1 MSNDHVTAFDTVKA
15 VAEYFGVPLSND
27 LVSVIDLEEVG
38 TVTHVVKRFGLY
50 CVTCVIEEDNNT
62 GYAARL
68 YFTKPGQY
76 GRYSSGVS
84 VPSKGWL
91 LCFHPDVL
99 QGTLLAN
106 RMSDYYFFGELHSM
120 PMYLDAEELHLV
132 DSCMRSIR
140 TEQYHKIDRYTN
152 RIIVSGIAVLLTQC
166 LRFYDRRDHDRV
178 VRNNDIMRRVDMLLN
193 DHFSS
198 PKNHKMLPTVA
209 WCAEKLS
216 ISANYLG
223 DLMRKYGNV
232 SAQEHIHRR
241 IVEEIKIYLEH
252 ENCSIGHIAYVLGF
266 KHPHHLSRLFR
277 KTEGCTPIE
286 YRQRFHNRDIEE

>member
-1 MSNDHVTAFDTVKA
+1 MNNDYVTAFDTVQT
-15 VAEYFGVPLSND
+15 VAEYLGVPLSND

-50 CVTCVIEEDNNT
+50 CVTCVVEEDNNA

-120 PMYLDAEELHLV
+120 PY
-132 DSCMRSIR
+132 
-140 TEQYHKIDRYTN
+140 
-152 RIIVSGIAVLLTQC
+152 
-166 LRFYDRRDHDRV
+166 
-178 VRNNDIMRRVDMLLN
+178 
-193 DHFSS
+193 
-198 PKNHKMLPTVA
+198 
-209 WCAEKLS
+209 
-216 ISANYLG
+216 
-223 DLMRKYGNV
+223 
-232 SAQEHIHRR
+232 
-241 IVEEIKIYLEH
+241 
-252 ENCSIGHIAYVLGF
+252 
-266 KHPHHLSRLFR
+266 
-277 KTEGCTPIE
+277 
-286 YRQRFHNRDIEE
+286 